1 MTVNKTAIK
10 IEELKKELDEL
21 HSQKPCQPIQ
31 VDKLLDYW
39 DNEDSLEG
47 QINDLSRALDSGIDI
62 VSLQEIRD
70 NPGKSVSQ
78 IAADFGAGIK

>member
-1 MTVNKTAIK
+1 MTENKTSRK

-21 HSQKPCQPIQ
+21 HNQKPCEPIQ

-39 DNEDSLEG
+39 EKEDILAG

-62 VSLQEIRD
+62 VSLTETRY

-78 IAADFGAGIK
+78 IAADFGSGIK

>member
-1 MTVNKTAIK
+1 MTENKTAKK
-10 IEELKKELDEL
+10 IEELKIELGEL
-21 HSQKPCQPIQ
+21 HNQKPCQPIQ
-31 VDKLLDYW
+31 VDRLLDYW
-39 DNEDSLEG
+39 DMEDTLSG

-78 IAADFGAGIK
+78 IAADFGAGID

>member
-21 HSQKPCQPIQ
+21 HNQNPCEPIQ

-39 DNEDSLEG
+39 EKEDILAG
-47 QINDLSRALDSGIDI
+47 QINELSRALDSGIDI
-62 VSLQEIRD
+62 VSLQEIKD
-70 NPGKSVSQ
+70 NPEKSVIQ
-78 IAADFGAGIK
+78 MAADFRAGID